1 MISAEFRGPSRSAL
15 QRCLLANSQFP
26 CISRESEGSVG
37 KNPRGAIRTTAYSFL
52 SRGNAGPS
60 ERNGGRG
67 DEFPVQTALAL
78 VAHGFRD
85 ATDSCVKASVCH
97 WIETALFAPKQ
108 L

>member
-1 MISAEFRGPSRSAL
+1 MPLRA
-15 QRCLLANSQFP
+15 
-26 CISRESEGSVG
+26 VG
-37 KNPRGAIRTTAYSFL
+37 AARHGFL

-60 ERNGGRG
+60 ERNGRCG
-67 DEFPVQTALAL
+67 DEFPVQAALAL

-97 WIETALFAPKQ
+97 WIETELFAPKQ